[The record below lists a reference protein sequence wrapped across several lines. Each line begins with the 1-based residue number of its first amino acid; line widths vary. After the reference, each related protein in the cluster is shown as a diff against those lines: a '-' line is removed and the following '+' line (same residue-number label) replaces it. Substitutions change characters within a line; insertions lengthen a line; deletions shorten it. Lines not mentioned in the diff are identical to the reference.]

1 MPGSRDLYSRVSGA
15 NFDWLPLI
23 RAFVEARVADTDTI
37 TVLWDQKSTGH
48 SEYLTDEAGHALDH
62 LSLKEVVQ

>member
-1 MPGSRDLYSRVSGA
+1 MSGA

-37 TVLWDQKSTGH
+37 TVLWDQESTGH
-48 SEYLTDEAGHALDH
+48 NEYLADEAGRTLDH
-62 LSLKEVVQ
+62 IPLQDIVQ